1 MPTKEVL
8 RSHKTKTITEQDL
21 EENIILDEK
30 DYNDILRYCSI
41 LRQQIEYLEKMVG
54 NLNKFNLTMKDIKLG
69 NENNSY
75 VVSSQKTRTEWY

>member
-8 RSHKTKTITEQDL
+8 KSHQTKIIAEQDL

-30 DYNDILRYCSI
+30 DYNDILRYCAI

-54 NLNKFNLTMKDIKLG
+54 NLNKFKLTMKDIKLG

>member
-8 RSHKTKTITEQDL
+8 RSHKTKKIAEQDL

-54 NLNKFNLTMKDIKLG
+54 NLNKFKLTMKDIKLG

-75 VVSSQKTRTEWY
+75 VVSSQKTKTEWY

>member
-1 MPTKEVL
+1 MPTKEIL
-8 RSHKTKTITEQDL
+8 RSHKTKIIAEQDL

-54 NLNKFNLTMKDIKLG
+54 NLNKFKLTMKDIKLG

>member
-8 RSHKTKTITEQDL
+8 KSHQTKTIAEQDL
-21 EENIILDEK
+21 DENIILDEK

-54 NLNKFNLTMKDIKLG
+54 NLNKFKLTMKDIKLG